1 MKYSFM
7 MATLSGLIL
16 LSCSH
21 KPQKPKEYEVMNQT
35 VTDSAR
41 VSDVDYKNR
50 KITLATDEGPV
61 TILAGDE
68 VTNLNSIKK
77 GDNVLAEYKSA
88 LVYSIDKSGKQK
100 DSTLSNDS
108 WTSKPGDLPAAG
120 VKTEVT
126 TSVLVTDIDRNAPSV
141 TLKNENGEKET
152 FKVAHPERLKDV
164 DIGDLVNIKYSEAM
178 AVRVEKTNSATY

>member
-1 MKYSFM
+1 MKHSIM
-7 MATLSGLIL
+7 MAML
-16 LSCSH
+16 LGIISISCSH
-21 KPQKPKEYEVMNQT
+21 KSSKPKEYQVMNQT
-35 VTDSAR
+35 VTNSAK
-41 VSDVDYKNR
+41 VSDVDYKHR

-61 TILAGDE
+61 TIVAGDD

-88 LVYSIDKSGKQK
+88 LVYSIDKTGKQK
-100 DSTLSNDS
+100 QSTLSNDS
-108 WTSKPGDLPAAG
+108 WSNKPGDMPAAG

-152 FKVAHPERLKDV
+152 FKVAHPERLKEVDV
-164 DIGDLVNIKYSEAM
+164 GDLVNIKYSEAI
-178 AVRVEKTNSATY
+178 AVKVEKTNSATY